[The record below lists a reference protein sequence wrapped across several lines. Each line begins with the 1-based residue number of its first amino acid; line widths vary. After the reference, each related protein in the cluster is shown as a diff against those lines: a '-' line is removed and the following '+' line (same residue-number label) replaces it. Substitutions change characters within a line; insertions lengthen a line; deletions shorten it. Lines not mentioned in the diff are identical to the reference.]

1 MSTPTKTSPLARWTG
16 QFRTMQDSR
25 RARRTPTGHEIAL
38 ADRIAHLNPELW
50 DAAAV
55 RGGFHLRRSY
65 LAMLEQHGPENIL
78 PAYALITRD
87 GAPVAVMAAQWL
99 EFDGARIQKLT
110 PESKGAAAA
119 AKADL
124 KEKWLK
130 PLGRK
135 ARSKIKQ
142 RVLVCGNLL
151 SWGCH
156 GVSIAPGVDEV
167 EAWSAIGEAL
177 YRLRRSAKLEGE
189 TDFITVKDITPGEA
203 GHFPAL
209 QQLGY
214 RMAETEPNMV
224 LDLRKEWRGFDD
236 YAAALSSKYRK
247 SAKQIREEVS
257 TKGFVTEHLAD
268 VGSAAPRLHELY
280 EAVHNSAPIRLATL
294 SQGFWPAF
302 ATCAADDLR
311 CTVIRREDRI
321 VGFVNT
327 VRDGATAIGY
337 QIGFDREAALEAPIY
352 LRLLQATIEDG
363 ITFGCERL
371 SLGRTALE
379 PKSRLGARPEPTHLW
394 LRHRIPAMNLLVQG
408 IIGHIPHA
416 EAPERNPFK

>member
-1 MSTPTKTSPLARWTG
+1 
-16 QFRTMQDSR
+16 MQEAR
-25 RARRTPTGHEIAL
+25 RARRAPTGHEIAL
-38 ADRIAHLNPELW
+38 ADRIGQLNPELW
-50 DAAAV
+50 DAAAA
-55 RGGFHLRRSY
+55 RGGFHMRRSY
-65 LAMLEQHGPENIL
+65 LAMLEQHGPENIS

-87 GAPVAVMAAQWL
+87 GEPVAAMAAQWL
-99 EFDGARIQKLT
+99 EFDGARVSKLT
-110 PESKGAAAA
+110 PEGKGAASK
-119 AKADL
+119 KADL

-156 GVSIAPGVDEV
+156 GVSFAPGVDEAA
-167 EAWSAIGEAL
+167 AWSAIGEAL

-189 TDFITVKDITPGEA
+189 TDFISIKDITPAEA
-203 GHFPAL
+203 GHFAVL

-214 RMAETEPNMV
+214 REVETEPNMV
-224 LDLRKEWRGFDD
+224 LDLRAGWRGFDD

-247 SAKQIREEVS
+247 AAKQTREDV
-257 TKGFVTEHLAD
+257 TAAGFIAEHLKD
-268 VGSAAPRLHELY
+268 VPSAASRMHELY
-280 EAVHNSAPIRLATL
+280 ESVHNSAPIRLASL
-294 SQGFWPAF
+294 PPCFWPAF
-302 ATCAADDLR
+302 AASAGDDIR
-311 CTVIRREDRI
+311 CTVIRRDDHM

-363 ITFGCERL
+363 IALGCERL

-379 PKSRLGARPEPTHLW
+379 PKSRLGARPEKTHLW

-408 IIGHIPHA
+408 FIGHIPHA

>member
-1 MSTPTKTSPLARWTG
+1 MSVPKTSPLARWTG
-16 QFRTMQDSR
+16 QFRSMQESR

-38 ADRIAHLNPELW
+38 ADRIGQLNPELW
-50 DAAAV
+50 DAAAA

-65 LAMLEQHGPENIL
+65 LAMLEQHGPENIS

-87 GAPVAVMAAQWL
+87 GAPVAAMAAQWL
-99 EFDGARIQKLT
+99 EFDGARVSKLT
-110 PESKGAAAA
+110 PESKGANGS
-119 AKADL
+119 KPDL

-156 GVSIAPGVDEV
+156 GVSFAPGVDEAS
-167 EAWSAIGEAL
+167 AWSAIGEAL

-189 TDFITVKDITPGEA
+189 TDFITIKDITPAES
-203 GHFPAL
+203 GHFPVM

-214 RMAETEPNMV
+214 RSAETEPNMV

-247 SAKQIREEVS
+247 AAKQIREDVTS
-257 TKGFVTEHLAD
+257 AGYTTEHLSD
-268 VGSAAPRLHELY
+268 ISSSAARLHELY
-280 EAVHNSAPIRLATL
+280 ESVHNSAPIRLASL

-302 ATCAADDLR
+302 ATCGADDLR
-311 CTVIRREDRI
+311 CTVIRREGRI

-327 VRDGATAIGY
+327 LRDGATAIGY
-337 QIGFDREAALEAPIY
+337 QIGFCREAAQQAPIY
-352 LRLLQATIEDG
+352 LRLLQATIEDA

-379 PKSRLGARPEPTHLW
+379 PKSRLGARPEQTHLW

-408 IIGHIPHA
+408 FIGHIPHA
-416 EAPERNPFK
+416 EAPDRNPFK

>member
-1 MSTPTKTSPLARWTG
+1 MSTPKTSPLARWTG
-16 QFRTMQDSR
+16 QFRSLQESR
-25 RARRTPTGHEIAL
+25 RARRMPTGHEIAL
-38 ADRIAHLNPELW
+38 ADRIGQLNPDLW
-50 DAAAV
+50 DAAAAK
-55 RGGFHLRRSY
+55 GGFHLRRSY
-65 LAMLEQHGPENIL
+65 LAMLEQHGPENIS

-87 GAPVAVMAAQWL
+87 GAPVAAMAAQWL
-99 EFDGARIQKLT
+99 EFDGARVSKLT
-110 PESKGAAAA
+110 PESKGAAAK
-119 AKADL
+119 KADL

-156 GVSIAPGVDEV
+156 GVSFAPEVDEAA
-167 EAWSAIGEAL
+167 AWSAIGEAL
-177 YRLRRSAKLEGE
+177 YRLRRSARLEGE
-189 TDFITVKDITPGEA
+189 TDFITIKDITPTEA
-203 GHFPAL
+203 GHFSAL

-214 RMAETEPNMV
+214 RSAETEPNMV

-247 SAKQIREEVS
+247 AAKQIREDVS
-257 TKGFVTEHLAD
+257 ASGYLTEHLAD
-268 VGSAAPRLHELY
+268 VSSAAPRLHELY
-280 EAVHNSAPIRLATL
+280 ESVHSSAPIRLATL

-302 ATCAADDLR
+302 AACGAEDLR

-327 VRDGATAIGY
+327 LRDGSTAIGY
-337 QIGFDREAALEAPIY
+337 QIGFCREAAQEAPIY

-379 PKSRLGARPEPTHLW
+379 PKSRLGARPEKTHLW
-394 LRHRIPAMNLLVQG
+394 LRHRIPAINLLVQG